1 METDSSRHANQIS
14 NSILILLLILFSPH
28 VFSQG
33 VAISN
38 SSSNPPA
45 AGSMLHVYG
54 TTRIGN
60 SSTADGVLIF
70 NNATNAK
77 TVTIS
82 PGATGIS
89 YGLVLPLT
97 QAAAANYVLLND
109 GTGNLSWGPP
119 TAGTEWQLLGNAGT
133 NPALNFLGTTDAQ
146 PLRLATSGTERFRI
160 NAAAAEVGIGMTAAA
175 NNTLDIANTTASGK
189 GINVTAN
196 SLTTGSGMIVSSSS
210 TALASSGSIGSFTL
224 SGSNAANAGTVLKV
238 SNSGTLNTGIAL
250 MITNAAAGK
259 SFRVND
265 DGTDTDAS
273 PFIID
278 NAGNVGVG
286 LETPASKFDI
296 RDGDFTLSNSGT
308 AGSLKLQGTS
318 TGKTSI
324 KAGAQGA
331 TDIPY
336 TLPAAQGISGTLLTN
351 DGAGNLSWTDLNTLG
366 AATFQVTQGTNFG
379 TTQTITSTSD
389 VDVDGMVISVPP
401 GVYMIWFSSDV
412 LNGNNSN
419 TCTITIYTN
428 GGANTISERNFSG
441 LVKKNMVSA
450 MGVVIVTATSP
461 VEIRVK
467 AKVDG
472 SNATFYKRSLM
483 GLKIG

>member
-1 METDSSRHANQIS
+1 MRNKITN
-14 NSILILLLILFSPH
+14 LIKQSKNILFIFIITLFSTQ

-38 SSSNPPA
+38 SASNPPA
-45 AGSMLHVYG
+45 SGSMLHVYG
-54 TTRIGN
+54 TTRIGHAAT
-60 SSTADGVLIF
+60 SEGVLIF

-89 YGLVLPLT
+89 YGLVLPPA
-97 QAAAANYVLLND
+97 QAVGPNYVLLND
-109 GTGNLSWGPP
+109 GAGNLSWGPP
-119 TAGTEWQLLGNAGT
+119 TTGTEWQLLGNANT

-146 PLRLATSGTERFRI
+146 PLRLATNGTERLRI
-160 NAAAAEVGIGMTAAA
+160 NASANEIGIGMTAAA
-175 NNTLDIANTTASGK
+175 NNTLDISNTTSTGK

-196 SLTTGSGMIVSSSS
+196 SLTTGNGINVSSSS
-210 TALASSGSIGSFTL
+210 TTLGSSGSIGNFTL
-224 SGSNAANAGTVLKV
+224 SGNNAANAGSVLKV
-238 SNSGTLNTGIAL
+238 TNSGTLNTGVAL

-265 DGTDTDAS
+265 DGTDNDVS

-278 NAGNVGVG
+278 NSGNVGVG
-286 LETPASKFDI
+286 VETPASKFDV

-308 AGSLKLQGTS
+308 AGALKLQGTS

-324 KAGAQGA
+324 KAGAQGV
-331 TDIPY
+331 TDIPLV
-336 TLPAAQGISGTLLTN
+336 LPTQQGSSGTLLTN

-366 AATFQVTQGTNFG
+366 AATFQVTQGTNYG
-379 TTQTITSTSD
+379 TTQTITSTTD

-419 TCTITIYTN
+419 TCSVSIYTN
-428 GGANTISERNFSG
+428 GSANTISERNFSG

-450 MGVVIVTATSP
+450 MGVVTVTATSP